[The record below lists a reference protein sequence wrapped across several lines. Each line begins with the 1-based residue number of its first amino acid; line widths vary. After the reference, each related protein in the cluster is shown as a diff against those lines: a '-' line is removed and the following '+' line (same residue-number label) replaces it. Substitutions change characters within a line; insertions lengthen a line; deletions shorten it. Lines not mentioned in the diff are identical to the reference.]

1 MSLIILNPLPIRF
14 HCYKVLP
21 LVYDESLSY
30 YEQLCKILYRLNES
44 ITAINDLN
52 TAVSDISGNIT
63 QLTTKVNDMQTDIT
77 NFENRVNNTLVTI
90 NKTMA
95 EYDARFNEY
104 DTRFD
109 NLEQELTKE
118 IQNNVKALKDY
129 IDETLGDI
137 DKQVTQIIEKELQ
150 VIYNNL
156 DNMEQELKDEIKFEI
171 KKLIASIPDLTTIEV
186 TNPVTGKLSKVQ
198 VALDDLFMNTRYNAL
213 TIDEFNHLHLSVDEC
228 NKLMYRSAFR
238 GWSVITWLTE
248 AKELFDKSLK
258 HRMANAV
265 TGVWQ
270 DFKKNIEENTD
281 MLRICGCL
289 TVEEFGALNMTV
301 DGFNNVGATC
311 YELAWRSNRI
321 FV

>member
-1 MSLIILNPLPIRF
+1 M
-14 HCYKVLP
+14 
-21 LVYDESLSY
+21 
-30 YEQLCKILYRLNES
+30 
-44 ITAINDLN
+44 
-52 TAVSDISGNIT
+52 
-63 QLTTKVNDMQTDIT
+63 
-77 NFENRVNNTLVTI
+77 
-90 NKTMA
+90 
-95 EYDARFNEY
+95 
-104 DTRFD
+104 
-109 NLEQELTKE
+109 
-118 IQNNVKALKDY
+118 KALKDY
-129 IDETLGDI
+129 IDATLGNIEADVREIIERELQLIYDNI
-137 DKQVTQIIEKELQ
+137 DKLES
-150 VIYNNL
+150 
-156 DNMEQELKDEIKFEI
+156 ELKAEIESEI
-171 KKLIASIPDLTTIEV
+171 KKLIDNIPDLTNV
-186 TNPVTGKLSKVQ
+186 NVVNPVTGKLSKVQ

-270 DFKKNIEENTD
+270 DFKKSIEENTD

-301 DGFNNVGATC
+301 NGFNDVGATC

>member
-1 MSLIILNPLPIRF
+1 MSLILLKPLPIRF

-30 YEQLCKILYRLNES
+30 YEQLCKVLYSLNET
-44 ITAINDLN
+44 IEAVTDIQTAI
-52 TAVSDISGNIT
+52 SDIGGNVSE
-63 QLTTKVNDMQTDIT
+63 LTEKVNAMVTEIDD
-77 NFENRVNNTLVTI
+77 FENNVNNTLKIINETI
-90 NKTMA
+90 EN
-95 EYDARFNEY
+95 YDIRFN
-104 DTRFD
+104 D
-109 NLEQELTKE
+109 LEAELTKE
-118 IQNNVKALKDY
+118 IEDNVKALKDY
-129 IDETLGDI
+129 IDTTLGNIKADI
-137 DKQVTQIIEKELQ
+137 REIIERELQ
-150 VIYNNL
+150 LIYE
-156 DNMEQELKDEIKFEI
+156 NMDKLESELRAEIESEIKN
-171 KKLIASIPDLTTIEV
+171 LIDSIPDLTNVNVI
-186 TNPVTGKLSKVQ
+186 NPVTGKLSKVQ

-213 TIDEFNHLHLSVDEC
+213 TVDEFNHLHLSIDEC

-248 AKELFDKSLK
+248 AKELLDKSLK

-265 TGVWQ
+265 TGAWQ
-270 DFKKNIEENTD
+270 DFKKSIEENTD

-301 DGFNNVGATC
+301 DGFNEVGATC

>member
-1 MSLIILNPLPIRF
+1 MSIVKLNPLPIRF
-14 HCYKVLP
+14 HCYKVIP

-30 YEQLCKILYRLNES
+30 YEQLCKILKSLNES

-52 TAVSDISGNIT
+52 TAVGDLSDLAGQVSKLQNDIIT
-63 QLTTKVNDMQTDIT
+63 FESNVNNLLAQM
-77 NFENRVNNTLVTI
+77 NNTLE
-90 NKTMA
+90 
-95 EYDARFNEY
+95 EYDTRFNEY
-104 DTRFD
+104 DNRFND
-109 NLEQELTKE
+109 LEEKLTKE
-118 IQNNVKALKDY
+118 INNNVKALKDY
-129 IDETLGDI
+129 IDSTLGNIEADI
-137 DKQVTQIIEKELQ
+137 KSFI
-150 VIYNNL
+150 
-156 DNMEQELKDEIKFEI
+156 EQELKVIYDNIDKLESELRAEIESEI
-171 KKLIASIPDLTTIEV
+171 KKLIDSIPDLTNINV
-186 TNPVTGKLSKVQ
+186 INPVTGKLSKVQ

-213 TIDEFNHLHLSVDEC
+213 TIDEFNHLHLSIDEC

-265 TGVWQ
+265 TGAWQ
-270 DFKKNIEENTD
+270 DFKKSIEENTD

-289 TVEEFGALNMTV
+289 TVAEFSALNMTV
-301 DGFNNVGATC
+301 NDFNDVGATC